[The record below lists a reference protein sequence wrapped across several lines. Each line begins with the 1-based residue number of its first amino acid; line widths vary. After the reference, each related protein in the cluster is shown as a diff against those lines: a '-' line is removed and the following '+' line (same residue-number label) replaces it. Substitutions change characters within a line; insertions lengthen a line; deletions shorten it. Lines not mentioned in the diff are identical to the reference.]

1 MELLNYEITFEHLII
16 LVAILYILMFIIK
29 RKEGFETEEVELKKW
44 TRPPTLPYPW
54 GSTPDVAT
62 KPTNLNGIIEQKQ
75 EQELKNKQEQELK
88 NKQELQL
95 KNIIQQKTKA
105 CREESIDQGFLH
117 YAFNSPA
124 VPRR

>member
-29 RKEGFETEEVELKKW
+29 KKEGFETEEVELLQKW
-44 TRPPTLPYPW
+44 GRPSTIPYPW
-54 GSTPDVAT
+54 ASTPEVST
-62 KPTNLNGIIEQKQ
+62 KLTNISIEQKLQ
-75 EQELKNKQEQELK
+75 LKNKQEQELK
-88 NKQELQL
+88 NEQELQL

-124 VPRR
+124 GPRR

>member
-29 RKEGFETEEVELKKW
+29 RKEGFETEVELK
-44 TRPPTLPYPW
+44 T
-54 GSTPDVAT
+54 
-62 KPTNLNGIIEQKQ
+62 KQ
-75 EQELKNKQEQELK
+75 EQQ
-88 NKQELQL
+88 QL
-95 KNIIQQKTKA
+95 KNIIQQKTRA
-105 CREESIDQGFLH
+105 CREESINHGFLH

>member
-29 RKEGFETEEVELKKW
+29 RKEGFETEVELK
-44 TRPPTLPYPW
+44 
-54 GSTPDVAT
+54 
-62 KPTNLNGIIEQKQ
+62 NNKQ
-75 EQELKNKQEQELK
+75 QQLKNKKQQELK

>member
-29 RKEGFETEEVELKKW
+29 KKEGFEEVELLTKW
-44 TRPPTLPYPW
+44 GRPSTIPYPW
-54 GSTPDVAT
+54 ESTPEMAT
-62 KPTNLNGIIEQKQ
+62 KLTNMSIEQKLQ
-75 EQELKNKQEQELK
+75 LKNKQEQELK

-117 YAFNSPA
+117 YTFNSPP

>member
-29 RKEGFETEEVELKKW
+29 RKEGFETEEVELLK
-44 TRPPTLPYPW
+44 
-54 GSTPDVAT
+54 
-62 KPTNLNGIIEQKQ
+62 NKQ

>member
-29 RKEGFETEEVELKKW
+29 RKEGFETEEVELLKKW
-44 TRPPTLPYPW
+44 GRPSTIPYPW
-54 GSTPDVAT
+54 GSTPEVAT
-62 KPTNLNGIIEQKQ
+62 KPTNLSGSI
-75 EQELKNKQEQELK
+75 KQEQELK

-117 YAFNSPA
+117 YTFNSPA

>member
-29 RKEGFETEEVELKKW
+29 RKEGFETEEVEL
-44 TRPPTLPYPW
+44 
-54 GSTPDVAT
+54 
-62 KPTNLNGIIEQKQ
+62 
-75 EQELKNKQEQELK
+75 LKNKQEQELK

>member
-1 MELLNYEITFEHLII
+1 LTYIKMELLNYEITFEHLII

-29 RKEGFETEEVELKKW
+29 RKEGFETEEVEL
-44 TRPPTLPYPW
+44 
-54 GSTPDVAT
+54 
-62 KPTNLNGIIEQKQ
+62 
-75 EQELKNKQEQELK
+75 LKNKQEQELK

>member
-29 RKEGFETEEVELKKW
+29 RKEGFETEEVEL
-44 TRPPTLPYPW
+44 
-54 GSTPDVAT
+54 
-62 KPTNLNGIIEQKQ
+62 
-75 EQELKNKQEQELK
+75 LKNKQQQELK

>member
-29 RKEGFETEEVELKKW
+29 RKEGFETEEVELLKKW
-44 TRPPTLPYPW
+44 GRPSTIPYPW
-54 GSTPDVAT
+54 GSTPEVAT
-62 KPTNLNGIIEQKQ
+62 KPTNLSGSIKQ

-117 YAFNSPA
+117 YTFNSPA